1 MSKKVAS
8 FESFP
13 YDTEQL
19 KVTKNTLSVRVNI
32 ICGKDGDFWV
42 CISPSLN
49 VSGCGENSKE
59 AKNSFDENMKVFYND
74 LLDLSSIDRRKI
86 LRELGWK
93 QKRYLKKQFSK
104 TFVDEDGILQN
115 LEQPQLVSLET
126 SK

>member
-1 MSKKVAS
+1 MSKKVFS
-8 FESFP
+8 FQSFP

-19 KVTKNTLSVRVNI
+19 KVTENALSVRVNI
-32 ICGKDGDFWV
+32 IFGKDGDFWV

-49 VSGCGENSKE
+49 VSGYGENSKD

-74 LLDLSSIDRRKI
+74 LLNLSSIDRRKM

-115 LEQPQLVSLET
+115 LDQPQLVSLET
-126 SK
+126 IA